1 MDTPSFHTAL
11 LRPISN
17 LTATASQAEHDP
29 HPHGAKQRAIVA
41 AQTAHDNRGQ
51 DILLLDLRELTP
63 VFDYFVIATGTS
75 RRQMH
80 AMAEEIDRVL
90 TEQFGDKRLSQE
102 GYAVGNWILLDYGD
116 IVVHLFDA
124 SAREYYALDQL
135 WGGAG
140 KIDWQPDATGAAK

>member
-1 MDTPSFHTAL
+1 M
-11 LRPISN
+11 
-17 LTATASQAEHDP
+17 TATTPKAAHDR
-29 HPHGAKQRAIVA
+29 HPRDARQRAIVA
-41 AQTAHDNRGQ
+41 AQTALDNRGQ

-75 RRQMH
+75 RRQLH

-90 TEQFGDKRLSQE
+90 TDQFGDKRLSQE

-135 WGGAG
+135 WGEAS
-140 KIDWQPDATGAAK
+140 KIDWQSEAPGAAI